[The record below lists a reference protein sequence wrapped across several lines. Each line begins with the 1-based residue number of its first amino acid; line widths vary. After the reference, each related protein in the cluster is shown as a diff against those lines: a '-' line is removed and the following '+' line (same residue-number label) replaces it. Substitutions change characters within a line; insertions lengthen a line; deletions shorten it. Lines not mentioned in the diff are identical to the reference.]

1 MREADGKLGQTLP
14 QVTLA
19 WLGALPGRLEYL
31 VGVKGPAIVDQLLRG
46 RERAGRGDIEAIGQ
60 DRIAGGISGQRSSEG
75 VTWPRVPGPAGR
87 VAVALAISRGRVHES
102 ALRLRI
108 DKPGPQ
114 LEVEAL
120 RHLLVREMSGPIDQ
134 PPPIWRLDI
143 NA

>member
-46 RERAGRGDIEAIGQ
+46 RERPGRGDIEAIGQ

-87 VAVALAISRGRVHES
+87 VAVAIGRGRIHES

-120 RHLLVREMSGPIDQ
+120 RHLLVREMSGAVDE
-134 PPPIWRLDI
+134 PPPIRRLDI
-143 NA
+143 NP